1 MVVFRYL
8 IKHIVLTMLAVAAVL
23 LLVVM
28 GSKVIRYI
36 SDAAAGELPLA
47 LVGRLVMYQ
56 MPGFLQ
62 LILPLAFFLG
72 ILLAYGQLYL
82 NSEMTVLRACGIS
95 PAKVLRVSLWPAAVV
110 AVIVALCSLWYG
122 PQGKHLIAEALY
134 KQQQQADFS
143 VLSPGRFRKLG
154 EKTLYAESISDGNS
168 RLKNVFVIE
177 SQKIQGEPTEVITRA
192 DSGYQV
198 RDEHTGSRYLVLAD
212 GERYAAEA
220 GKNNVERLKF
230 ASYAARL
237 QDSLKQYNVD
247 ELDARPTAQLFA
259 DPSPKAQGELQWR
272 WSLALMVPILT
283 LLAMSL
289 SKVDPRQGRFAR
301 LLPAIVLHIVY
312 LSLLLTVQ
320 SFIGSERIPASIG
333 VWPVH
338 VAFLLLGVWL
348 LRRTFSQKG
357 QR

>member
-8 IKHIVLTMLAVAAVL
+8 IKQILLTMLAVAAVL

-36 SDAAAGELPLA
+36 ADAAAGDLPLG
-47 LVGRLVMYQ
+47 LVSRLVLYQ
-56 MPGFLQ
+56 LPGFLE

-95 PAKVLRVSLWPAAVV
+95 PGKVLRVSLWPAAL
-110 AVIVALCSLWYG
+110 VALGVAMCSLWYS
-122 PQGKHLIAEALY
+122 PQGKHQIAEALY

-154 EKTLYAESISDGNS
+154 DKTLYAESISDNNS
-168 RLKNVFVIE
+168 RLKDVFVIE
-177 SQKIQGEPTEVITRA
+177 SQKIKGEPSEVITRA

-198 RDEHTGSRYLVLAD
+198 QDEHTGSRYLVLSN

-220 GKNNVERLKF
+220 GHSNVERLKF

-237 QDSLKQYNVD
+237 KNTLMQYDVD
-247 ELDARPTAQLFA
+247 ELDATPTLQLLK
-259 DPSPKAQGELQWR
+259 DDSPKSRAEIQWR

-289 SKVDPRQGRFAR
+289 SKVNPRQGRFAR
-301 LLPAIVLHIVY
+301 LLPAIVLHLVY
-312 LSLLLTVQ
+312 LSALLTVKN
-320 SFIGSERIPASIG
+320 IIVDGR
-333 VWPVH
+333 WPVSVGLWPIH
-338 VAFLLLGVWL
+338 VVFLLLGIWL

-357 QR
+357 AN